1 MAIAVAA
8 AGSMAGGALGGMLQ
22 NKIEGKKSMTITGT
36 QGVGVAKVTEKQGK
50 RKPKETL
57 VPQMDITKSLEW
69 FRQASADQESFYRQG
84 LKQYEGSMAAAKKE
98 IDAGYNAAF
107 KTLKPMAF
115 ASTQATNEMMRFMGL
130 NPLSATYDIKD
141 RAIELGASSAQ
152 AKQIAD
158 AENLTDP
165 GERAIARDKV
175 LDGFTKEQKASTLA
189 ADIAALRKTPINY
202 SGYESTDPLN
212 DASPAVTRDRILIKA
227 LGGNP
232 ATVGLSGN
240 QRYNDIF
247 NGIAKEVGKE
257 YADVDARGANEGA
270 LAAYM
275 RQRQNMIDLHTAKI
289 DSGIASLQEKDNAR
303 IELNKELL
311 KLQSSY
317 ESDFQTTKDVGY
329 TGAEVTAKL
338 EATPGYG
345 FVVDQGTKAIERQG
359 AAMGMLGSGNTL
371 IGLSQFGQKN
381 AQNYFGM
388 HMDTLSNIAH
398 LGSGATNQLSGL
410 QMQQG
415 RDQSQITQAI
425 GNSRM
430 SAYGAIGDAR
440 ANSLYQQGNMYADAA
455 KYNTGLINSVLESS
469 KDREAAAANQ
479 RTASAPGMQN
489 AQLGQQQFQYGVFQ
503 NQQGG
508 QAYQSARNAG
518 TQTNQYG
525 MRV

>member
-8 AGSMAGGALGGMLQ
+8 AGSMAGSVLGGMAKNAMGG
-22 NKIEGKKSMTITGT
+22 NKSGMKITGT
-36 QGVGVAKVTEKQGK
+36 QGVGVATVSERKGK
-50 RKPKETL
+50 STKKTY
-57 VPQMDITKSLEW
+57 VPQMDITQSLEW
-69 FRQASADQESFYRQG
+69 FRTAANEQEGLYRQG
-84 LKQYEGSMAAAKKE
+84 LKLYEGSMAAAKKE

-107 KTLKPMAF
+107 KTLKPMSF
-115 ASTQATNEMMRFMGL
+115 ASTQASNEMMRFMGL

-141 RAIELGASSAQ
+141 RAIELGASSTQ

-165 GERAIARDKV
+165 VARAAARDKV
-175 LDGFTKEQKASTLA
+175 LARFTAEQKASTLA
-189 ADIAALRKTPINY
+189 ADIAELRKTPINY
-202 SGYESTDPLN
+202 SGYESTNPLN
-212 DASPAVTRDRILIKA
+212 NYDAAA
-227 LGGNP
+227 
-232 ATVGLSGN
+232 VGLPAGN
-240 QRYNDIF
+240 QRYDDIF
-247 NGIAKEVGKE
+247 NGIATEVGKN
-257 YADVDARGANEGA
+257 YNDVDAKGAHEGA

-275 RQRQNMIDLHTAKI
+275 RERQNMIDRHTAKI

-303 IELNKELL
+303 IALNKDLL

-338 EATPGYG
+338 ESTPGYG

-388 HMDTLSNIAH
+388 HMDTLSNIAQ

-415 RDQSQITQAI
+415 RDQGQVTQSLGSAQ
-425 GNSRM
+425 M
-430 SAYGAIGDAR
+430 TAYGAIGDAR
-440 ANSLYQQGNMYADAA
+440 ANSLYQQGNLYADAA

-469 KDREAAAANQ
+469 KDRDAAAANQ
-479 RTASAPGMQN
+479 QTASAPGMQN

-518 TQTNQYG
+518 TQINPYG